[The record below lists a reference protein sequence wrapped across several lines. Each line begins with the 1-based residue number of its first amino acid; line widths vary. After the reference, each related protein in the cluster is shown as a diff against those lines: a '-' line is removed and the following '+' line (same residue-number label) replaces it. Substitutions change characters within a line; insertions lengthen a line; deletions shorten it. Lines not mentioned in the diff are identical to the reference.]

1 MIAVGFL
8 MADAVDTVAK
18 RFPDVDFAIIDFS
31 QEELKSKPTN
41 VRGLLFKEQEAGYL
55 VGYLAGLLV
64 RSARRLAAG
73 DRLGRRPEDPAG
85 RPLHRRLPARA
96 PRRPTRRSRR

>member
-18 RFPDVDFAIIDFS
+18 QFPDVDFAIIDFA
-31 QEELKSKPTN
+31 QEELKSKPAN

-55 VGYLAGLLV
+55 VGYLAGLV
-64 RSARRLAAG
+64 AEAGGAAR
-73 DRLGRRPEDPAG
+73 GR
-85 RPLHRRLPARA
+85 
-96 PRRPTRRSRR
+96 

>member
-18 RFPDVDFAIIDFS
+18 HFPDVDFAIIDFA
-31 QEELKSKPTN
+31 QADLKTKPKN

-55 VGYLAGLLV
+55 VGYLAGLV
-64 RSARRLAAG
+64 VEQEAG
-73 DRLGRRPEDPAG
+73 S
-85 RPLHRRLPARA
+85 
-96 PRRPTRRSRR
+96 SR